1 MDILNVSGVSKC
13 YGKGK
18 ASVQALKNIS
28 FTVEKGKFIGIMGA
42 SGSGKST
49 LLNLISTIDYATEGN
64 IIINDTNITKLNI
77 KKADK
82 FRREKLGFIF
92 QDFRLLDSLMI
103 SENIGMPLVIQKR
116 KRDEIEKKVNEIMRI
131 LDIGRLA
138 EKYPYQISGGE
149 KQRTACARAIIS
161 EPELI
166 LADEPTGLWTPI
178 MHEIL

>member
-92 QDFRLLDSLMI
+92 QDLDYW
-103 SENIGMPLVIQKR
+103 
-116 KRDEIEKKVNEIMRI
+116 I
-131 LDIGRLA
+131 L
-138 EKYPYQISGGE
+138 
-149 KQRTACARAIIS
+149 
-161 EPELI
+161 
-166 LADEPTGLWTPI
+166 
-178 MHEIL
+178 

>member
-77 KKADK
+77 K
-82 FRREKLGFIF
+82 GV
-92 QDFRLLDSLMI
+92 RLL
-103 SENIGMPLVIQKR
+103 ENIDCSHNRHRYWKFV
-116 KRDEIEKKVNEIMRI
+116 
-131 LDIGRLA
+131 
-138 EKYPYQISGGE
+138 
-149 KQRTACARAIIS
+149 
-161 EPELI
+161 
-166 LADEPTGLWTPI
+166 
-178 MHEIL
+178 